1 MVTPRTLHV
10 NIGYLFRNERARLK
24 NSLSLEKI
32 KSFPA
37 LLGFF
42 IGAIFIILHWFVQ
55 QVSLAPKK
63 LLHSI
68 YK

>member
-10 NIGYLFRNERARLK
+10 NIAYLFRNERARLK

-32 KSFPA
+32 NSFPA
-37 LLGFF
+37 LIGFF